1 MKKIFY
7 LEGTDAVILVD
18 AANAFNRLN
27 RAVALHNIRFIC
39 PPFSTI
45 LINTYRTP
53 ARLII
58 LGGGEI
64 LSNEGTT
71 QGDTL
76 AMAFYGL
83 STNPILLSLK
93 QKIPSVYQVWLA
105 DDATG
110 AGSLSELRKW
120 WDVIQAEGI
129 KYGYY
134 VKPSKSWI
142 VLKNPD
148 KLDDCQ
154 RMFESSPINITIE
167 GKRHLGAAIGS
178 VNFKNTY
185 IDEKVGKW
193 TKNIHQPRSSL

>member
-1 MKKIFY
+1 M
-7 LEGTDAVILVD
+7 D

-27 RAVALHNIRFIC
+27 RAVALHNIQYIC

-45 LINTYRTP
+45 LINTYRTY

-58 LGGGEI
+58 LGCGEI
-64 LSNEGTT
+64 LSTEGTT

-83 STNPILLSLK
+83 CSNPILKSSK
-93 QKIPSVYQVWLA
+93 QRIPSVHQVWLA

-110 AGSLSELRKW
+110 AGNLKDLRKW
-120 WDVIQAEGI
+120 WDLIQADGI
-129 KYGYY
+129 KYGYH

-148 KLDDCQ
+148 
-154 RMFESSPINITIE
+154 RFEE
-167 GKRHLGAAIGS
+167 CKHM
-178 VNFKNTY
+178 
-185 IDEKVGKW
+185 
-193 TKNIHQPRSSL
+193 